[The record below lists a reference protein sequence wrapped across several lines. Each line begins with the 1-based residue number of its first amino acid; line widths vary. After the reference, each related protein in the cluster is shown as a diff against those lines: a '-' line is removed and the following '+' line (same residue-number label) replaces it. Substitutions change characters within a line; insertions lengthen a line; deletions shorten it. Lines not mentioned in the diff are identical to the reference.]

1 MKKIYLDHAA
11 TTPVDPEVLH
21 EMLPYF
27 SQSYGNPSSIHSLG
41 QEART
46 AIDKSRAKVAALI
59 DARSDEI
66 VFTSGGTEA
75 DNLAIIGTA
84 CASETKG
91 NHIITTQI
99 EHHAVLEA
107 CKSLQSRG
115 FRTTF
120 VPVDRYGMVDPDAIR
135 RAITARTI
143 LISVMHANNE
153 VGAIQPITEIG
164 RVAREK
170 GILFHTDAVQTTG
183 HIPVNANELGVDLL
197 AISAHKLYGPK
208 GVGALYVRHGTRIAS
223 FMHGGGQERG
233 LRSSTEN
240 VPGIVGFGKAAEIA
254 LREVEDEGRNLVRLR
269 DLLIQG
275 LLDRID
281 RIYLNG
287 HTTERLPN
295 NVNVSVEFVE
305 GEALALNLDLE
316 GVAVSTGSA
325 CSSTDMEPSHVLAAM
340 AIPAALARGSLR
352 FTLGKGTT
360 EQEIQRVLEV
370 LPPIV
375 SRLRAVSPFLS
386 KSKPAS

>member
-41 QEART
+41 QEGRT
-46 AIDKSRAKVAALI
+46 AIEQSRAKVAALI
-59 DARSDEI
+59 GARSDEI

-75 DNLAIIGTA
+75 DNLAIIGIA
-84 CASETKG
+84 CASENKG

-107 CKSLQSRG
+107 CKSLESRG

-135 RAITARTI
+135 RAITAKTV

-153 VGAIQPITEIG
+153 VGTIQPVAEIG
-164 RVAREK
+164 RIAREK
-170 GILFHTDAVQTTG
+170 GILLHTDAVQTVG
-183 HIPVNANELGVDLL
+183 HIPVNVNELGVDLL
-197 AISAHKLYGPK
+197 AMSAHKLYGPK
-208 GVGALYVRHGTRIAS
+208 GVGALYVRQGTRIAS

-240 VPGIVGFGKAAEIA
+240 VPGIVGFGKATEIA
-254 LREVEDEGRNLVRLR
+254 LREVEGEGRNLARLR

-281 RIYLNG
+281 RICLNG
-287 HTTERLPN
+287 HPTGRLPN

-340 AIPAALARGSLR
+340 GIPAALARGSLR

-360 EQEIQRVLEV
+360 EQQIQRVLEV
-370 LPPIV
+370 LPAIV